1 MAQAGISLGNKMTI
15 EQAIKILDDVTK
27 GINASREVHQAIIMA
42 LQTIQKALEH
52 GKG

>member
-1 MAQAGISLGNKMTI
+1 MTP

-27 GINASREVHQAIIMA
+27 GINATREVHQAILMA
-42 LQTIQKALEH
+42 IQTLQKALEH

>member
-1 MAQAGISLGNKMTI
+1 MAPVLMTT

-27 GINASREVHQAIIMA
+27 GISATRDVHQAILMA
-42 LQTIQKALEH
+42 IQTLQKALEH